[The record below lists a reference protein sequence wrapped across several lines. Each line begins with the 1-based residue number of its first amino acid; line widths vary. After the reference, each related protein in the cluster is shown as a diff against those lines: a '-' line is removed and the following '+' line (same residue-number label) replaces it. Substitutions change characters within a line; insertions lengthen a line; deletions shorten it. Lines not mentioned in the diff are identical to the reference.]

1 MIDLHLGD
9 CLEVM
14 KQIPDKTID
23 LIITSPPY
31 FNAREYS
38 HWLTYEN
45 YLDWCNLWIK
55 ETNRILVDGG
65 ILAVNSSAVITA
77 RNKRSERSIRH
88 NIPADLYAICSNSNY
103 WFVEE
108 LIWEKPEGAVINR
121 NQRFSLDRHPMQWK
135 ANPTTEKI
143 LIVQKKTTKLN
154 DEIIKNKDTSQRI
167 LGDFDRGEIFRFNP
181 ETKSNHPA
189 PFPIDIPN
197 IILKYYTWTN
207 DVVLDPFMGSGT
219 TGFACKNLNRHFI
232 GIEQDANYFE
242 IAKGRIN
249 G

>member
-77 RNKRSERSIRH
+77 RNKRSEKNIRH
-88 NIPADLYAICSNSNY
+88 NIPADLYEEKGFFDSH
-103 WFVEE
+103 FVGYYS
-108 LIWEKPEGAVINR
+108 W
-121 NQRFSLDRHPMQWK
+121 
-135 ANPTTEKI
+135 
-143 LIVQKKTTKLN
+143 
-154 DEIIKNKDTSQRI
+154 
-167 LGDFDRGEIFRFNP
+167 IF
-181 ETKSNHPA
+181 
-189 PFPIDIPN
+189 DIP
-197 IILKYYTWTN
+197 KGQK
-207 DVVLDPFMGSGT
+207 GSIT
-219 TGFACKNLNRHFI
+219 
-232 GIEQDANYFE
+232 QY
-242 IAKGRIN
+242 
-249 G
+249 